1 MSTTDKGYNLDIH
14 MYSLKDLLALFD
26 TDYDITMDDLK
37 RAKKKVLMTHPDKS
51 KLPAEY
57 FLFYKKAFDVVVN
70 FYNNQNKQ
78 SQKPTSENTT
88 YAPASM
94 SDTSNTT
101 AKQIKSAI
109 NELDKREFQEK
120 FNTLFENNMVKK
132 TNGARNEWFSKD
144 EPVYENQEDVNAKNM
159 GQIFDKIKEKQSG
172 LVRYTGV
179 NNLVASSGGNLY
191 DDDEDDETYVTSD
204 PFSKLKFDD
213 LRKVHKDETVLAVSE
228 RDFNKVKQ
236 YSSVD
241 HFMRERGNQSLTPL
255 EKPEAEKLLS
265 MQERQYRERM
275 MNKEHSSHLQTIQ
288 YAEKNKAVLSQF
300 LRLTNSSM

>member
-288 YAEKNKAVLSQF
+288 YAEKKTRQYFPNF
-300 LRLTNSSM
+300 